1 MSQLNLAFPDNV
13 YTSSNKPSVATL
25 KADLAAIEAAFND
38 LESEAIRADGSVVMA
53 SDLGMGGNQI
63 SNLGA
68 PASASDAAR
77 LDSAYPVGTVYINA
91 DVATSPAT
99 LLGFGTWSQ
108 ISQGR
113 VLIGQNGSDPDFDTA
128 GETGGAKT
136 ATLIT
141 DNIPSHSH
149 TGTTAS
155 DGAHTHSVTDPGHL
169 HSVGLATN
177 GDQDGSG
184 SNGATY
190 GSGMNTGSQVTG
202 ISIVSGGAHTHTFTT
217 DTTGSGTAF
226 SIMNPYLV
234 VYIWKRTA

>member
-25 KADLAAIEAAFND
+25 KADLAAIETAFND
-38 LESEAIRADGSVVMA
+38 LEAEAIRADGSVVMA
-53 SDLGMGGNQI
+53 ADLGMGGNQI

-68 PASASDAAR
+68 GAAASDAAR
-77 LDSAYPVGTVYINA
+77 LDSAYPVGTIYING
-91 DVATSPAT
+91 DVSTNPAT

-113 VLIGQNGSDPDFDTA
+113 VLVGQNGSDTDFDTA

-136 ATLIT
+136 ATLVT
-141 DNIPSHSH
+141 GNLPAHSH

-155 DGAHTHSVTDPGHL
+155 DGAHTHSVTDPGHV
-169 HSVGLATN
+169 HSMGITH

-184 SNGATY
+184 SNGAIDGTL
-190 GSGMNTGSQVTG
+190 NTGSAVTG

-217 DTTGSGTAF
+217 AETGSGTAF